1 MQKRYLN
8 LQEYQSKKLMAR
20 YGVNIQRFEVAST
33 VQEAVDS
40 AHHLSKFCQFITSIY
55 ANLCIKFCTNFCSN
69 L

>member
-40 AHHLSKFCQFITSIY
+40 AHHLSKFYQLLRQLMHQLVY
-55 ANLCIKFCTNFCSN
+55 Y
-69 L
+69 